1 MSLRDF
7 LRTALGGT
15 PPAPPVPPPTPD
27 TDPAEAVRSDKH
39 VLLGVPVWFLNE
51 RPDIDTAHLIA
62 RFTECLQLIQD
73 YMPHNA
79 RRLRSDLSK
88 IWVKRW
94 PNRGIFFHASR
105 TMIIDTTFVVNPSF
119 VPAQVAATILHEGVH
134 ARVTA
139 MGVDRA
145 HVNAADEERMA
156 RRAEIEFGRRVP
168 GGEPVVQRALEI
180 LGMQDHEVAPGIDL
194 RVADARLREL
204 RAREV
209 GDAG

>member
-7 LRTALGGT
+7 LKAALGGM
-15 PPAPPVPPPTPD
+15 PPKPAPAPAPD
-27 TDPAEAVRSDKH
+27 TDAAEAARSDQRII
-39 VLLGVPVWFLNE
+39 LGVPVWFLNE
-51 RPDIDTAHLIA
+51 RPDIDNVDLVQ
-62 RFTECLQLIQD
+62 RFTECLQLIGD
-73 YMPHNA
+73 YMPHNL
-79 RRLRSDLSK
+79 RRLERDVSK

-105 TMIIDTTFVVNPSF
+105 TMIIDTTFVVNREF

-139 MGVDRA
+139 MGVERA
-145 HVNAADEERMA
+145 HVNPADEERLA

>member
-7 LRTALGGT
+7 LKAALGGM
-15 PPAPPVPPPTPD
+15 PPKPAPAPAPD
-27 TDPAEAVRSDKH
+27 TAAAEAARSDQRII
-39 VLLGVPVWFLNE
+39 LGVPVWFLNE
-51 RPDIDTAHLIA
+51 RPDIDNVDLVQ
-62 RFTECLQLIQD
+62 RFTECLQLIGD
-73 YMPHNA
+73 YMPHNL
-79 RRLRSDLSK
+79 RRLERDVSK

-105 TMIIDTTFVVNPSF
+105 TMIIDTTFVVNREF

-139 MGVDRA
+139 MGVERA
-145 HVNAADEERMA
+145 HVNPADEERLA